1 MTFSLYAA
9 VIPPHQRMLGNLDAL
24 LDKAEAWAIDQGIPE
39 KDILGARL
47 APDMFDFAY
56 QVKSA
61 SVHSIGAIEGVK
73 RGSFSPDRT
82 PPGESF
88 AALREQLRSTR
99 AAIEAIRPAEIEML
113 HGREMRFVFSQYHA
127 AFTAESFLTT
137 FSQPNFYFHVT
148 TAYALLRARG
158 MPLGKAD
165 YLGKLAMV
173 KDEEPRD

>member
-9 VIPPHQRMLGNLDAL
+9 VIPPYQRTLGNLAAL
-24 LDKAEAWAIDQGIPE
+24 LDKAEGWAADQGIAE
-39 KDILGARL
+39 QDILGARL

-61 SVHSIGAIEGVK
+61 SVHSIGAIEAVK

-99 AAIEAIRPAEIEML
+99 AAIDAISPAEIDKL
-113 HGREMRFVFSQYHA
+113 VGRDMRFVIGEYHVDYS
-127 AFTAESFLTT
+127 AESFLLS
-137 FSQPNFYFHVT
+137 FSLPNFYFHVT
-148 TAYALLRARG
+148 IAYALLRARG
-158 MPLGKAD
+158 MPIGKLD
-165 YLGKLAMV
+165 YLGQLNLV
-173 KDEEPRD
+173 KAG